1 MKKTFQFLSL
11 AFAALCFT
19 ACEDVPAPFN
29 IFSEGGG
36 QGASSQLPYTAT
48 FESSLGDFTTENTVG
63 DFPWTCQYSCAQ
75 ITSYIDTDGDGTKEN
90 NPATSWLISPAF
102 DLTGVEAAHVSFDY
116 ILRYA
121 NASELA
127 TNYQVLVSKDYSKE
141 NGVAAANWTVLP
153 LDLVQGSDWETWT
166 NTGNLNIPAEF
177 CNTANV
183 TVALRYIA
191 QAKAATWEVKNFV
204 LDQGAGDN
212 GGGSGEEGGVK
223 TLPYSEEFSTTLGA
237 FKNYT
242 TSGEGAWTI
251 DYSTAKATGY
261 DNASKVTTAGTYYL
275 VSPEISLAGQT
286 AVHVSYEYIM
296 RYNKGDENQQVFITD
311 AFNEAAPAEGWT
323 LLVGKHTEGTDW
335 TTFAKEDV
343 AIPAAYLG
351 KTIRIAFRYN
361 TNAESG
367 STWEVK
373 NFAIAAGAASGEGGN
388 TGGGSEGV
396 ATGDGTLANPFNSV
410 AANAYVAAMAA
421 DVVSENDV
429 YIKGKIASVEEA
441 YGTQFG
447 NGSFTISDDGT
458 SANGFKVWRALYLN
472 NEKYQ
477 DGQTQIKVGDEVVV
491 CGKVVNFKGNTPETA
506 QGQAYLYSLVS
517 SEGGNTGGEGGGS
530 VDNPITND
538 YITVTAASFGL
549 ENGTAVPQLTLSDGT
564 TLSFDGG
571 GNTNAPKYYT
581 AGTNIRMYP
590 KNTMTV
596 KASKKIAAIVINVD
610 KYNGTICNASGD
622 ISANPGSVST
632 SEQVVTISSV
642 NATSTVITNTSTTT
656 STPSQIRWISM
667 TIYYVE

>member
-1 MKKTFQFLSL
+1 MKKTFQFLAL

-19 ACEDVPAPFN
+19 ACEDVPAPYN
-29 IFSEGGG
+29 IFSEGAG
-36 QGASSQLPYTAT
+36 QGTGSHLPYTVT

-63 DFPWTCQYSCAQ
+63 DFPWTCQHSCAQ

-121 NASELA
+121 NASDLA
-127 TNYQVLVSKDYSKE
+127 TNYQVLVSKDYTKDA
-141 NGVAAANWTVLP
+141 GVAAASWTVLP
-153 LDLVQGSDWETWT
+153 LDLVQVSDWDTWT

-183 TVALRYIA
+183 TIALRYIA

-204 LDQGAGDN
+204 LDQGAGDQGAGDN

-223 TLPYSEEFSTTLGA
+223 TLPYSEEFSTTLGG

-286 AVHVSYEYIM
+286 AVHVSYEYIL

-311 AFNEAAPAEGWT
+311 AFNEATPAEGWT
-323 LLVGKHTEGTDW
+323 LLVDKHTEGTDW
-335 TTFAKEDV
+335 TTFAKEDI

-351 KTIRIAFRYN
+351 KTVRIAFRYN

-373 NFAIAAGAASGEGGN
+373 NFAIAAGAPG
-388 TGGGSEGV
+388 
-396 ATGDGTLANPFNSV
+396 
-410 AANAYVAAMAA
+410 
-421 DVVSENDV
+421 
-429 YIKGKIASVEEA
+429 
-441 YGTQFG
+441 
-447 NGSFTISDDGT
+447 
-458 SANGFKVWRALYLN
+458 
-472 NEKYQ
+472 
-477 DGQTQIKVGDEVVV
+477 
-491 CGKVVNFKGNTPETA
+491 
-506 QGQAYLYSLVS
+506 
-517 SEGGNTGGEGGGS
+517 EGGNTGGEGGGS
-530 VDNPITND
+530 VDTPITND

-549 ENGTAVPQLTLSDGT
+549 ENQAAVTELKLSDGT
-564 TLSFDGG
+564 TLTFDGG
-571 GNTNAPKYYT
+571 GNTNPPKYYN
-581 AGTNIRMYP
+581 AGNNIRMYP
-590 KNTMTV
+590 KNTMTIS
-596 KASKKIAAIVINVD
+596 ASKKIAAVVLNVD
-610 KYNGTICNASGD
+610 KYNGVICNASGD

-632 SEQVVTISSV
+632 SGQVVTINNV

-656 STPSQIRWISM
+656 STPSQIRWISL
-667 TIYYVE
+667 TVYYVE

>member
-1 MKKTFQFLSL
+1 MKKTFQFLAL

-19 ACEDVPAPFN
+19 ACEDVPAPYN
-29 IFSEGGG
+29 IFSEGAG
-36 QGASSQLPYTAT
+36 QGTGSHLPYTVT

-63 DFPWTCQYSCAQ
+63 DFPWTCQHSCAQ

-121 NASELA
+121 NASDLA
-127 TNYQVLVSKDYSKE
+127 TNYQVLVSKDYTKDA
-141 NGVAAANWTVLP
+141 GVAAASWTVLP
-153 LDLVQGSDWETWT
+153 LDLVQVSDWDTWT

-177 CNTANV
+177 CNTVNV
-183 TVALRYIA
+183 TIALRYIA

-204 LDQGAGDN
+204 LDQGAGDQGAGDN

-223 TLPYSEEFSTTLGA
+223 TLPYSEEFSTTLGG

-286 AVHVSYEYIM
+286 AVHVSYEYIL

-311 AFNEAAPAEGWT
+311 AFNEATPAEGWT
-323 LLVGKHTEGTDW
+323 LLVDKHTEGTDW
-335 TTFAKEDV
+335 TTFAKEDI

-351 KTIRIAFRYN
+351 KTVRIAFRYN

-373 NFAIAAGAASGEGGN
+373 NFAIAAGAPG
-388 TGGGSEGV
+388 
-396 ATGDGTLANPFNSV
+396 
-410 AANAYVAAMAA
+410 
-421 DVVSENDV
+421 
-429 YIKGKIASVEEA
+429 
-441 YGTQFG
+441 
-447 NGSFTISDDGT
+447 
-458 SANGFKVWRALYLN
+458 
-472 NEKYQ
+472 
-477 DGQTQIKVGDEVVV
+477 
-491 CGKVVNFKGNTPETA
+491 
-506 QGQAYLYSLVS
+506 
-517 SEGGNTGGEGGGS
+517 EGGNTGGEGGGS
-530 VDNPITND
+530 VDTPITND

-549 ENGTAVPQLTLSDGT
+549 ENQAAVTELKLSDGT
-564 TLSFDGG
+564 TLTFDGG
-571 GNTNAPKYYT
+571 GNTNPPKYYN
-581 AGTNIRMYP
+581 AGNNIRMYP

-596 KASKKIAAIVINVD
+596 KASKKIAAVVLNVD
-610 KYNGTICNASGD
+610 KYNGVICNASGD
-622 ISANPGSVST
+622 ITANPGSVST
-632 SEQVVTISSV
+632 SEQVVTISNV

-656 STPSQIRWISM
+656 STPSQIRWISL
-667 TIYYVE
+667 TVYYVE

>member
-1 MKKTFQFLSL
+1 MKKTFQFLAL

-19 ACEDVPAPFN
+19 ACEDVPAPYN
-29 IFSEGGG
+29 IFSEGAG
-36 QGASSQLPYTAT
+36 QGTGSHLPYTVT

-63 DFPWTCQYSCAQ
+63 DFPWTCQHSCAQ

-121 NASELA
+121 NASDLA
-127 TNYQVLVSKDYSKE
+127 TNYQVLVSKDYTKDA
-141 NGVAAANWTVLP
+141 GVAAASWTVLP
-153 LDLVQGSDWETWT
+153 LDLVQVSDWDTWT
-166 NTGNLNIPAEF
+166 NTGNLNIPAAF

-183 TVALRYIA
+183 TIALRYIA

-204 LDQGAGDN
+204 LDQGAGDQGAGDS

-223 TLPYSEEFSTTLGA
+223 TLPYSEEFSTTLGG

-286 AVHVSYEYIM
+286 AVHVSYEYIL

-311 AFNEAAPAEGWT
+311 AFNEATPAEGWT
-323 LLVGKHTEGTDW
+323 LLVDKHTEGTDW
-335 TTFAKEDV
+335 TTFAKEDI

-351 KTIRIAFRYN
+351 KTVRIAFRYN

-373 NFAIAAGAASGEGGN
+373 NFAIAAGAPG
-388 TGGGSEGV
+388 
-396 ATGDGTLANPFNSV
+396 
-410 AANAYVAAMAA
+410 
-421 DVVSENDV
+421 
-429 YIKGKIASVEEA
+429 
-441 YGTQFG
+441 
-447 NGSFTISDDGT
+447 
-458 SANGFKVWRALYLN
+458 
-472 NEKYQ
+472 
-477 DGQTQIKVGDEVVV
+477 
-491 CGKVVNFKGNTPETA
+491 
-506 QGQAYLYSLVS
+506 
-517 SEGGNTGGEGGGS
+517 EGGNTGGEGGGS
-530 VDNPITND
+530 VDTPITND

-549 ENGTAVPQLTLSDGT
+549 ENQEAVTELKLSDGT
-564 TLSFDGG
+564 TLTFDGG
-571 GNTNAPKYYT
+571 GNTNPPKYYN
-581 AGTNIRMYP
+581 AGNNIRMYP

-596 KASKKIAAIVINVD
+596 KASKKIAAIVLNVD

-622 ISANPGSVST
+622 ITANPGSVST
-632 SEQVVTISSV
+632 SGQVVTINNV
-642 NATSTVITNTSTTT
+642 NANSTVITNTSTTT
-656 STPSQIRWISM
+656 STPSQIRWISL
-667 TIYYVE
+667 TVYYVE

>member
-1 MKKTFQFLSL
+1 MKKTFQFLAL

-19 ACEDVPAPFN
+19 ACEDVPAPYN
-29 IFSEGGG
+29 IFSEGAG
-36 QGASSQLPYTAT
+36 QGTGSHLPYTVT
-48 FESSLGDFTTENTVG
+48 FESSLGDFTTENIVG
-63 DFPWTCQYSCAQ
+63 DFPWTCQHSCAQ

-121 NASELA
+121 NASDLA
-127 TNYQVLVSKDYSKE
+127 TNYQVLVSKDYTKDA
-141 NGVAAANWTVLP
+141 GVAAASWTVLP
-153 LDLVQGSDWETWT
+153 LDLVQVSDWDTWT

-183 TVALRYIA
+183 TIALRYIA

-204 LDQGAGDN
+204 LDQGAGDQGAGDN

-223 TLPYSEEFSTTLGA
+223 TLPYSEEFSTTLGG

-286 AVHVSYEYIM
+286 AVHVSYEYIL

-311 AFNEAAPAEGWT
+311 AFNEATPAEGWT
-323 LLVGKHTEGTDW
+323 LLVDKHTEGTDW
-335 TTFAKEDV
+335 TTFAKEDI

-351 KTIRIAFRYN
+351 KTVRIAFRYN

-373 NFAIAAGAASGEGGN
+373 NFAIAAGAPG
-388 TGGGSEGV
+388 
-396 ATGDGTLANPFNSV
+396 
-410 AANAYVAAMAA
+410 
-421 DVVSENDV
+421 
-429 YIKGKIASVEEA
+429 
-441 YGTQFG
+441 
-447 NGSFTISDDGT
+447 
-458 SANGFKVWRALYLN
+458 
-472 NEKYQ
+472 
-477 DGQTQIKVGDEVVV
+477 
-491 CGKVVNFKGNTPETA
+491 
-506 QGQAYLYSLVS
+506 
-517 SEGGNTGGEGGGS
+517 EGGNTGGEGGGT
-530 VDNPITND
+530 VDTPITND
-538 YITVTAASFGL
+538 YITVTAASFGMG
-549 ENGTAVPQLTLSDGT
+549 NGEAVSELKLSDGT
-564 TLSFDGG
+564 TLTFDGG
-571 GNTNAPKYYT
+571 GNTSAPKYYD
-581 AGTNIRMYP
+581 GGKNIRMYP

-596 KASKKIAAIVINVD
+596 KASKKIAAVVLNVD
-610 KYNGTICNASGD
+610 KYNGVICNASGD
-622 ISANPGSVST
+622 IAANPGSVST
-632 SEQVVTISSV
+632 SGQVVTINNV

-656 STPSQIRWISM
+656 STPSQIRWISL
-667 TIYYVE
+667 TVYYVE

>member
-1 MKKTFQFLSL
+1 MKKTFQFLAL

-19 ACEDVPAPFN
+19 ACEDVPAPYN
-29 IFSEGGG
+29 IFSEGAG
-36 QGASSQLPYTAT
+36 QGTGSHLPYTVT

-63 DFPWTCQYSCAQ
+63 DFPWTCQHSCAQ

-121 NASELA
+121 NASDLA
-127 TNYQVLVSKDYSKE
+127 TNYQVLVSKDYTKDA
-141 NGVAAANWTVLP
+141 GVAAASWTVLP
-153 LDLVQGSDWETWT
+153 LDLVQVSDWDTWT

-183 TVALRYIA
+183 TIALRYIA

-204 LDQGAGDN
+204 LDQGAGDQGAGDN

-223 TLPYSEEFSTTLGA
+223 TLPYSEEFSTTLGG

-286 AVHVSYEYIM
+286 AVHVSYEYIL

-311 AFNEAAPAEGWT
+311 AFNEATPAEGWT
-323 LLVGKHTEGTDW
+323 LLVDKHTEGTDW
-335 TTFAKEDV
+335 TTFAKEDI

-351 KTIRIAFRYN
+351 KTVRIAFRYN

-373 NFAIAAGAASGEGGN
+373 NFAIAAGAPG
-388 TGGGSEGV
+388 
-396 ATGDGTLANPFNSV
+396 
-410 AANAYVAAMAA
+410 
-421 DVVSENDV
+421 
-429 YIKGKIASVEEA
+429 
-441 YGTQFG
+441 
-447 NGSFTISDDGT
+447 
-458 SANGFKVWRALYLN
+458 
-472 NEKYQ
+472 
-477 DGQTQIKVGDEVVV
+477 
-491 CGKVVNFKGNTPETA
+491 
-506 QGQAYLYSLVS
+506 
-517 SEGGNTGGEGGGS
+517 EGGNTGGEGGGS
-530 VDNPITND
+530 VDTPITND

-549 ENGTAVPQLTLSDGT
+549 ENQEAVTELKLSDGT
-564 TLSFDGG
+564 TLTFDGG
-571 GNTNAPKYYT
+571 GNTNPPKYYN
-581 AGTNIRMYP
+581 AGNNIRMYP
-590 KNTMTV
+590 KNTMTIS
-596 KASKKIAAIVINVD
+596 ASKKIAAVVLNVD
-610 KYNGTICNASGD
+610 KYNGVICNASGD

-632 SEQVVTISSV
+632 SGQVVTINNV
-642 NATSTVITNTSTTT
+642 NANSTVITNTSTTT
-656 STPSQIRWISM
+656 STPSQIRWISL
-667 TIYYVE
+667 TVYYVE

>member
-1 MKKTFQFLSL
+1 MKKTFQFLAL

-19 ACEDVPAPFN
+19 ACEDVPAPYN
-29 IFSEGGG
+29 IFSEGAG
-36 QGASSQLPYTAT
+36 QGTGSHLPYTVT

-63 DFPWTCQYSCAQ
+63 DFPWTCQHSCAQ

-121 NASELA
+121 NASDLA
-127 TNYQVLVSKDYSKE
+127 TNYQVLVSKDYTKDA
-141 NGVAAANWTVLP
+141 GVAAASWTVLP
-153 LDLVQGSDWETWT
+153 LDLVQVSDWDTWT

-183 TVALRYIA
+183 TIALRYIA

-204 LDQGAGDN
+204 LDQGAGDQGAGDN

-223 TLPYSEEFSTTLGA
+223 TLPYSEEFSTTLGG

-286 AVHVSYEYIM
+286 AVHVSYEYIL

-311 AFNEAAPAEGWT
+311 AFNEATPAEGWT
-323 LLVGKHTEGTDW
+323 LLVDKHTEGTDW
-335 TTFAKEDV
+335 TTFAKEDI

-351 KTIRIAFRYN
+351 KTVRIAFRYN

-373 NFAIAAGAASGEGGN
+373 NFAIAAGAPG
-388 TGGGSEGV
+388 
-396 ATGDGTLANPFNSV
+396 
-410 AANAYVAAMAA
+410 
-421 DVVSENDV
+421 
-429 YIKGKIASVEEA
+429 
-441 YGTQFG
+441 
-447 NGSFTISDDGT
+447 
-458 SANGFKVWRALYLN
+458 
-472 NEKYQ
+472 
-477 DGQTQIKVGDEVVV
+477 
-491 CGKVVNFKGNTPETA
+491 
-506 QGQAYLYSLVS
+506 
-517 SEGGNTGGEGGGS
+517 EGGNTGGEGGGS
-530 VDNPITND
+530 VDTPITND

-549 ENGTAVPQLTLSDGT
+549 ENQTAVTELKLSDGT
-564 TLSFDGG
+564 TLTFDGG
-571 GNTNAPKYYT
+571 GNTNPPKYYN
-581 AGTNIRMYP
+581 AGNNIRMYP

-596 KASKKIAAIVINVD
+596 KASKKIAAVVLNVD
-610 KYNGTICNASGD
+610 KYNGVICNASGD
-622 ISANPGSVST
+622 ITANPGSVST
-632 SEQVVTISSV
+632 SGQVVTINNV
-642 NATSTVITNTSTTT
+642 NANSTVITNTSTTT
-656 STPSQIRWISM
+656 STPSQIRWISL
-667 TIYYVE
+667 TVYYVE

>member
-1 MKKTFQFLSL
+1 MKKTFQFLAL

-19 ACEDVPAPFN
+19 ACEDVPAPYN
-29 IFSEGGG
+29 IFSEGAG
-36 QGASSQLPYTAT
+36 QGTGSHLPYTVT

-63 DFPWTCQYSCAQ
+63 DFPWTCQHSCAQ

-121 NASELA
+121 NASDLA
-127 TNYQVLVSKDYSKE
+127 TNYQVLVSKDYTKDA
-141 NGVAAANWTVLP
+141 GVAAASWTVLP
-153 LDLVQGSDWETWT
+153 LDLVQVSDWDTWT

-183 TVALRYIA
+183 TIALRYIA

-204 LDQGAGDN
+204 LDQGAGDQGAGDN

-223 TLPYSEEFSTTLGA
+223 TLPYSEEFSTTLGG

-286 AVHVSYEYIM
+286 AVHVSYEYIL

-323 LLVGKHTEGTDW
+323 LLVDKHTEGTDW
-335 TTFAKEDV
+335 TTFAKEDI

-351 KTIRIAFRYN
+351 KTVRIAFRYN

-373 NFAIAAGAASGEGGN
+373 NFAIAAGAPG
-388 TGGGSEGV
+388 
-396 ATGDGTLANPFNSV
+396 
-410 AANAYVAAMAA
+410 
-421 DVVSENDV
+421 
-429 YIKGKIASVEEA
+429 
-441 YGTQFG
+441 
-447 NGSFTISDDGT
+447 
-458 SANGFKVWRALYLN
+458 
-472 NEKYQ
+472 
-477 DGQTQIKVGDEVVV
+477 
-491 CGKVVNFKGNTPETA
+491 
-506 QGQAYLYSLVS
+506 
-517 SEGGNTGGEGGGS
+517 EGGNTGGEGGGS
-530 VDNPITND
+530 VDTPITND

-549 ENGTAVPQLTLSDGT
+549 ENQAAVTELKLSDGT
-564 TLSFDGG
+564 TLTFDGG
-571 GNTNAPKYYT
+571 GNTNPPKYYN
-581 AGTNIRMYP
+581 AGNNIRMYP
-590 KNTMTV
+590 KNTMTIS
-596 KASKKIAAIVINVD
+596 ASKKIAAVVLNVD
-610 KYNGTICNASGD
+610 KYNGVICNASGD

-632 SEQVVTISSV
+632 SEQVVTISNV

-656 STPSQIRWISM
+656 STKSQIRWISL
-667 TIYYVE
+667 TVYYVE

>member
-1 MKKTFQFLSL
+1 MKKTFQFLAL

-19 ACEDVPAPFN
+19 ACEDVPAPYN
-29 IFSEGGG
+29 IFSEGAG
-36 QGASSQLPYTAT
+36 QGTGSHLPYTVT

-63 DFPWTCQYSCAQ
+63 DFPWTCQHSCAQ

-121 NASELA
+121 NASDLA
-127 TNYQVLVSKDYSKE
+127 TNYQVLVSKDYTKDA
-141 NGVAAANWTVLP
+141 GVAAASWTVLP
-153 LDLVQGSDWETWT
+153 LDLVQVSDWDTWT

-183 TVALRYIA
+183 TIALRYIA

-204 LDQGAGDN
+204 LDQGAGDQGAGDN

-223 TLPYSEEFSTTLGA
+223 TLPYSEEFSTTLGG

-286 AVHVSYEYIM
+286 AVHVSYEYIL

-311 AFNEAAPAEGWT
+311 AFNEATPAEGWT
-323 LLVGKHTEGTDW
+323 LLVDKHTEGTDW
-335 TTFAKEDV
+335 TTFAKEDI

-351 KTIRIAFRYN
+351 KTVRIAFRYN

-373 NFAIAAGAASGEGGN
+373 NFAIAAGAPG
-388 TGGGSEGV
+388 
-396 ATGDGTLANPFNSV
+396 
-410 AANAYVAAMAA
+410 
-421 DVVSENDV
+421 
-429 YIKGKIASVEEA
+429 
-441 YGTQFG
+441 
-447 NGSFTISDDGT
+447 
-458 SANGFKVWRALYLN
+458 
-472 NEKYQ
+472 
-477 DGQTQIKVGDEVVV
+477 
-491 CGKVVNFKGNTPETA
+491 
-506 QGQAYLYSLVS
+506 
-517 SEGGNTGGEGGGS
+517 EGGNTGGEGGGS
-530 VDNPITND
+530 VDTPITND

-549 ENGTAVPQLTLSDGT
+549 ENQAAVTELKLSDGT
-564 TLSFDGG
+564 TLTFDGG
-571 GNTNAPKYYT
+571 GNTNPPKYYN
-581 AGTNIRMYP
+581 AGNNIRMYP

-596 KASKKIAAIVINVD
+596 KASKKIAAIVLNVD

-622 ISANPGSVST
+622 ITANPGSVST
-632 SEQVVTISSV
+632 SGQVVTINNV

-656 STPSQIRWISM
+656 STPSQIRWISL
-667 TIYYVE
+667 TVYYVE

>member
-1 MKKTFQFLSL
+1 MKKTFQFLAL

-19 ACEDVPAPFN
+19 ACEDVPAPYN
-29 IFSEGGG
+29 IFSEGAG
-36 QGASSQLPYTAT
+36 QGTGSHLPYTVT

-63 DFPWTCQYSCAQ
+63 DFPWTCQHSCAQ

-121 NASELA
+121 NASDLA
-127 TNYQVLVSKDYSKE
+127 TNYQVLVSKDYTKDA
-141 NGVAAANWTVLP
+141 GVATASWTVLP
-153 LDLVQGSDWETWT
+153 LDLVQVSDWDTWT

-183 TVALRYIA
+183 TIALRYIA

-204 LDQGAGDN
+204 LDQGAGDQGAGDN

-223 TLPYSEEFSTTLGA
+223 TLPYSEEFSTTLGG

-286 AVHVSYEYIM
+286 AVHVSYEYIL

-311 AFNEAAPAEGWT
+311 AFNEATPAEGWT
-323 LLVGKHTEGTDW
+323 LLVDKHTEGTDW
-335 TTFAKEDV
+335 TTFAKEDI

-373 NFAIAAGAASGEGGN
+373 NFAIAAGAPG
-388 TGGGSEGV
+388 
-396 ATGDGTLANPFNSV
+396 
-410 AANAYVAAMAA
+410 
-421 DVVSENDV
+421 
-429 YIKGKIASVEEA
+429 
-441 YGTQFG
+441 
-447 NGSFTISDDGT
+447 
-458 SANGFKVWRALYLN
+458 
-472 NEKYQ
+472 
-477 DGQTQIKVGDEVVV
+477 
-491 CGKVVNFKGNTPETA
+491 
-506 QGQAYLYSLVS
+506 
-517 SEGGNTGGEGGGS
+517 EGGNTGGEGGGS
-530 VDNPITND
+530 VDTPITND

-549 ENGTAVPQLTLSDGT
+549 ENQAAVTELKLSDGT
-564 TLSFDGG
+564 TLTFDGG
-571 GNTNAPKYYT
+571 GNTNPPKYYN
-581 AGTNIRMYP
+581 AGNNIRMYP
-590 KNTMTV
+590 KNTMTIS
-596 KASKKIAAIVINVD
+596 ASKKIAAVVLNVD
-610 KYNGTICNASGD
+610 KYNGVICNASGD

-632 SEQVVTISSV
+632 SEQVVTISNV

-656 STPSQIRWISM
+656 STPSQIRWISL
-667 TIYYVE
+667 TVYYVE

>member
-1 MKKTFQFLSL
+1 MKKTFQFLAL

-19 ACEDVPAPFN
+19 ACEDVPAPYN
-29 IFSEGGG
+29 IFSEGAG
-36 QGASSQLPYTAT
+36 QGTGSHLPYTVT

-63 DFPWTCQYSCAQ
+63 DFPWTCQHSCAQ

-121 NASELA
+121 NASDLA
-127 TNYQVLVSKDYSKE
+127 TNYQVLVSKDYTKDA
-141 NGVAAANWTVLP
+141 GAAAASWTVLP
-153 LDLVQGSDWETWT
+153 LDLVQGSDWDTWT

-183 TVALRYIA
+183 TIALRYIA

-204 LDQGAGDN
+204 LDQGAGDQGAGDN

-223 TLPYSEEFSTTLGA
+223 TLPYSEEFSTTLGG

-286 AVHVSYEYIM
+286 AVHVSYEYIL

-311 AFNEAAPAEGWT
+311 AFNEATPAEGWT
-323 LLVGKHTEGTDW
+323 LLVDKHTEGTDW
-335 TTFAKEDV
+335 TTFAKEDI

-351 KTIRIAFRYN
+351 KTVRIAFRYK

-373 NFAIAAGAASGEGGN
+373 NFAIAAGAPG
-388 TGGGSEGV
+388 
-396 ATGDGTLANPFNSV
+396 
-410 AANAYVAAMAA
+410 
-421 DVVSENDV
+421 
-429 YIKGKIASVEEA
+429 
-441 YGTQFG
+441 
-447 NGSFTISDDGT
+447 
-458 SANGFKVWRALYLN
+458 
-472 NEKYQ
+472 
-477 DGQTQIKVGDEVVV
+477 
-491 CGKVVNFKGNTPETA
+491 
-506 QGQAYLYSLVS
+506 
-517 SEGGNTGGEGGGS
+517 EGGNTGGEGGGS
-530 VDNPITND
+530 VDTPITND

-549 ENGTAVPQLTLSDGT
+549 ENQAAVTELKLSDGT
-564 TLSFDGG
+564 TLTFDGG
-571 GNTNAPKYYT
+571 GNTNPPKYYN
-581 AGTNIRMYP
+581 AGNNIRMYP

-596 KASKKIAAIVINVD
+596 KASKKIAAIVLNVD

-622 ISANPGSVST
+622 ITANPGSVST
-632 SEQVVTISSV
+632 SGQVVTINNV
-642 NATSTVITNTSTTT
+642 NANSTVITNTSTTT
-656 STPSQIRWISM
+656 STPSQIRWISL
-667 TIYYVE
+667 TVYYVE

>member
-1 MKKTFQFLSL
+1 MKKTFQFLAL

-19 ACEDVPAPFN
+19 ACEDVPAPYN
-29 IFSEGGG
+29 IFSEGAG
-36 QGASSQLPYTAT
+36 QGTGSHLPYTVT

-63 DFPWTCQYSCAQ
+63 DFPWTCQHSCAQ

-121 NASELA
+121 NASDLA
-127 TNYQVLVSKDYSKE
+127 TNYQVLVSKDYTKDA
-141 NGVAAANWTVLP
+141 GVAAASWTVLP
-153 LDLVQGSDWETWT
+153 LDLVQVSDWDTWT

-183 TVALRYIA
+183 TIALRYIA

-204 LDQGAGDN
+204 LDQGAGDQGAGDN

-223 TLPYSEEFSTTLGA
+223 TLPYSEEFSTTLGG

-286 AVHVSYEYIM
+286 AVHVSYEYIL

-311 AFNEAAPAEGWT
+311 AFNEATPAEGWT
-323 LLVGKHTEGTDW
+323 LLVDKHTEGTDW
-335 TTFAKEDV
+335 TTFAKEDI

-351 KTIRIAFRYN
+351 KKVRIAFRYN

-373 NFAIAAGAASGEGGN
+373 NFAIAAGAPG
-388 TGGGSEGV
+388 
-396 ATGDGTLANPFNSV
+396 
-410 AANAYVAAMAA
+410 
-421 DVVSENDV
+421 
-429 YIKGKIASVEEA
+429 
-441 YGTQFG
+441 
-447 NGSFTISDDGT
+447 
-458 SANGFKVWRALYLN
+458 
-472 NEKYQ
+472 
-477 DGQTQIKVGDEVVV
+477 
-491 CGKVVNFKGNTPETA
+491 
-506 QGQAYLYSLVS
+506 
-517 SEGGNTGGEGGGS
+517 EGGNTGGEGGGS
-530 VDNPITND
+530 VDTPITND

-549 ENGTAVPQLTLSDGT
+549 ENQAAVTELKLSDGT
-564 TLSFDGG
+564 TLTFDGG
-571 GNTNAPKYYT
+571 GGTHAPKYYT
-581 AGTNIRMYP
+581 YTAGANIRMYP

-596 KASKKIAAIVINVD
+596 KASKKIAAIVLNVD

-622 ISANPGSVST
+622 ITANPGSVST
-632 SEQVVTISSV
+632 SGQVVTINNV
-642 NATSTVITNTSTTT
+642 NANSTVITNTSTTT
-656 STPSQIRWISM
+656 STPSQIRWISL
-667 TIYYVE
+667 TVYYVE

>member
-1 MKKTFQFLSL
+1 MKKTFQFLAL

-19 ACEDVPAPFN
+19 ACEDVPAPYN
-29 IFSEGGG
+29 IFSEGAG
-36 QGASSQLPYTAT
+36 QGTGSHLPYTVT

-63 DFPWTCQYSCAQ
+63 DFPWTCQHSCAQ

-121 NASELA
+121 NASDLA
-127 TNYQVLVSKDYSKE
+127 TNYQVLVSKDYTKDA
-141 NGVAAANWTVLP
+141 GVAAASWTVLP
-153 LDLVQGSDWETWT
+153 LDLVQVSDWDTWT

-183 TVALRYIA
+183 TIALRYIA

-204 LDQGAGDN
+204 LDQGAGDQGAGDS

-223 TLPYSEEFSTTLGA
+223 TLPYSEEFSTTLGG

-286 AVHVSYEYIM
+286 AVHVSYEYIL

-311 AFNEAAPAEGWT
+311 AFNEATPAEGWT
-323 LLVGKHTEGTDW
+323 LLVDKHTEGTDW
-335 TTFAKEDV
+335 TTFAKEDI

-351 KTIRIAFRYN
+351 KTVRIAFRYN

-373 NFAIAAGAASGEGGN
+373 NFAIAAGAPG
-388 TGGGSEGV
+388 
-396 ATGDGTLANPFNSV
+396 
-410 AANAYVAAMAA
+410 
-421 DVVSENDV
+421 
-429 YIKGKIASVEEA
+429 
-441 YGTQFG
+441 
-447 NGSFTISDDGT
+447 
-458 SANGFKVWRALYLN
+458 
-472 NEKYQ
+472 
-477 DGQTQIKVGDEVVV
+477 
-491 CGKVVNFKGNTPETA
+491 
-506 QGQAYLYSLVS
+506 
-517 SEGGNTGGEGGGS
+517 EGGNTGGEGGGS
-530 VDNPITND
+530 VDTPITND
-538 YITVTAASFGL
+538 YITVTAASFGMG
-549 ENGTAVPQLTLSDGT
+549 NGEAVSELKLSDGT
-564 TLSFDGG
+564 TLTFDGG
-571 GNTNAPKYYT
+571 GNTSAPKYYD
-581 AGTNIRMYP
+581 GGKNIRMYP

-596 KASKKIAAIVINVD
+596 KASKKIAAIVLNVD

-622 ISANPGSVST
+622 ITANPGSVST
-632 SEQVVTISSV
+632 SGQVVTINNV
-642 NATSTVITNTSTTT
+642 NANSTVITNTSTTT
-656 STPSQIRWISM
+656 STPSQIRWISL
-667 TIYYVE
+667 TVYYVE

>member
-1 MKKTFQFLSL
+1 MKKTFQFLAL

-19 ACEDVPAPFN
+19 ACEDVPAPYN
-29 IFSEGGG
+29 IFSEGAG
-36 QGASSQLPYTAT
+36 QGTGSHLPYTVT

-63 DFPWTCQYSCAQ
+63 DFPWTCQHNCAQ

-121 NASELA
+121 NASDLA
-127 TNYQVLVSKDYSKE
+127 TNYQVLVSKDYTKDA
-141 NGVAAANWTVLP
+141 GVAAASWTVLP
-153 LDLVQGSDWETWT
+153 LDLVQVSDWDTWT

-183 TVALRYIA
+183 TIALRYIA

-204 LDQGAGDN
+204 LDQGAGDQGAGDS

-223 TLPYSEEFSTTLGA
+223 TLPYSEEFSTTLGG

-286 AVHVSYEYIM
+286 AVHVSYEYIL

-311 AFNEAAPAEGWT
+311 AFNEATPAEGWT
-323 LLVGKHTEGTDW
+323 LLVDKHTEGTDW
-335 TTFAKEDV
+335 TTFAKEDI

-351 KTIRIAFRYN
+351 KTVRIAFRYN

-373 NFAIAAGAASGEGGN
+373 NFAIAAGAPG
-388 TGGGSEGV
+388 
-396 ATGDGTLANPFNSV
+396 
-410 AANAYVAAMAA
+410 
-421 DVVSENDV
+421 
-429 YIKGKIASVEEA
+429 
-441 YGTQFG
+441 
-447 NGSFTISDDGT
+447 
-458 SANGFKVWRALYLN
+458 
-472 NEKYQ
+472 
-477 DGQTQIKVGDEVVV
+477 
-491 CGKVVNFKGNTPETA
+491 
-506 QGQAYLYSLVS
+506 
-517 SEGGNTGGEGGGS
+517 EGGNTGGEGGGT
-530 VDNPITND
+530 VDTPITND

-549 ENGTAVPQLTLSDGT
+549 ENQAAVTELKLSDGT
-564 TLSFDGG
+564 TLTFDGG
-571 GNTNAPKYYT
+571 GNTIPPKYYK
-581 AGTNIRMYP
+581 AGNNIRMYP
-590 KNTMTV
+590 KNTMTIS
-596 KASKKIAAIVINVD
+596 ASKKIAAIVLNVD
-610 KYNGTICNASGD
+610 KYNGIICNASGD

-632 SEQVVTISSV
+632 SGQVVTISNV

-656 STPSQIRWISM
+656 STPSQIRWISL
-667 TIYYVE
+667 TVYYVE

>member
-1 MKKTFQFLSL
+1 MKKTFQFLAL
-11 AFAALCFT
+11 AFAVLCFT
-19 ACEDVPAPFN
+19 ACEDVPAPYN
-29 IFSEGGG
+29 IFSEGAG
-36 QGASSQLPYTAT
+36 QGTGSHLPYTVT

-63 DFPWTCQYSCAQ
+63 DFPWTCQHSCAQ

-121 NASELA
+121 NASDLA
-127 TNYQVLVSKDYSKE
+127 TNYQVLVSKDYTKDA
-141 NGVAAANWTVLP
+141 GVAAASWTVLP
-153 LDLVQGSDWETWT
+153 LDLVQVSDWDTWT
-166 NTGNLNIPAEF
+166 NTGNLNIPAAF

-183 TVALRYIA
+183 TIALRYIA

-204 LDQGAGDN
+204 LDQGAGDQGAGDN

-223 TLPYSEEFSTTLGA
+223 TLPYSEEFSTTLGG

-286 AVHVSYEYIM
+286 AVHVSYEYIL

-311 AFNEAAPAEGWT
+311 AFNEATPAEGWT
-323 LLVGKHTEGTDW
+323 LLVDKHTEGTDW
-335 TTFAKEDV
+335 TTFAKEDI

-351 KTIRIAFRYN
+351 KTVRIAFRYN

-373 NFAIAAGAASGEGGN
+373 NFAIAAGAPG
-388 TGGGSEGV
+388 
-396 ATGDGTLANPFNSV
+396 
-410 AANAYVAAMAA
+410 
-421 DVVSENDV
+421 
-429 YIKGKIASVEEA
+429 
-441 YGTQFG
+441 
-447 NGSFTISDDGT
+447 
-458 SANGFKVWRALYLN
+458 
-472 NEKYQ
+472 
-477 DGQTQIKVGDEVVV
+477 
-491 CGKVVNFKGNTPETA
+491 
-506 QGQAYLYSLVS
+506 
-517 SEGGNTGGEGGGS
+517 EGGNTGGEGGGS
-530 VDNPITND
+530 VDTPITND

-549 ENGTAVPQLTLSDGT
+549 ENQAAVTELKLSDGT
-564 TLSFDGG
+564 TLTFDGG
-571 GNTNAPKYYT
+571 GNTNPPKYYN
-581 AGTNIRMYP
+581 AGNNIRMYP

-596 KASKKIAAIVINVD
+596 KASKKIAAIVLNVD

-622 ISANPGSVST
+622 ITANPGSVST
-632 SEQVVTISSV
+632 SGQVVTINNV
-642 NATSTVITNTSTTT
+642 NANSTVITNTSTTT
-656 STPSQIRWISM
+656 STPSQIRWISL
-667 TIYYVE
+667 TVYYVE

>member
-1 MKKTFQFLSL
+1 MKKTFQFLAL

-19 ACEDVPAPFN
+19 ACEDVPAPYN
-29 IFSEGGG
+29 IFSEGAG
-36 QGASSQLPYTAT
+36 QGTGSHLPYTVT

-63 DFPWTCQYSCAQ
+63 DFPWTCQHSCAQ

-121 NASELA
+121 NASDLA
-127 TNYQVLVSKDYSKE
+127 TNYQVLVSKDYTKDA
-141 NGVAAANWTVLP
+141 GVAAASWTVLP
-153 LDLVQGSDWETWT
+153 LDLVQVSDWDTWT

-183 TVALRYIA
+183 TIALRYIA

-204 LDQGAGDN
+204 LDQGAGDQGAGDN

-223 TLPYSEEFSTTLGA
+223 TLPYSEEFSTTLGG

-286 AVHVSYEYIM
+286 AVHVSYEYIL

-311 AFNEAAPAEGWT
+311 AFNEATPAEGWT
-323 LLVGKHTEGTDW
+323 LLVDKHTEGTDW
-335 TTFAKEDV
+335 TTFAKEDI

-351 KTIRIAFRYN
+351 KTVRIAFRYN

-373 NFAIAAGAASGEGGN
+373 NFAIAAGAPG
-388 TGGGSEGV
+388 
-396 ATGDGTLANPFNSV
+396 
-410 AANAYVAAMAA
+410 
-421 DVVSENDV
+421 
-429 YIKGKIASVEEA
+429 
-441 YGTQFG
+441 
-447 NGSFTISDDGT
+447 
-458 SANGFKVWRALYLN
+458 
-472 NEKYQ
+472 
-477 DGQTQIKVGDEVVV
+477 
-491 CGKVVNFKGNTPETA
+491 
-506 QGQAYLYSLVS
+506 
-517 SEGGNTGGEGGGS
+517 EGGNTGGEGGGS
-530 VDNPITND
+530 VDTPITND

-549 ENGTAVPQLTLSDGT
+549 ENQAAVTELKLSDGT
-564 TLSFDGG
+564 TLTFDGG
-571 GNTNAPKYYT
+571 GNTNPPKYYN
-581 AGTNIRMYP
+581 AGNNIRMYP
-590 KNTMTV
+590 KNTMTIS
-596 KASKKIAAIVINVD
+596 ASKKIAAIVLNVD

-622 ISANPGSVST
+622 IAANPGSVST
-632 SEQVVTISSV
+632 SGQVVTINNV
-642 NATSTVITNTSTTT
+642 NANSTVITNTSTTT
-656 STPSQIRWISM
+656 STPSQIRWISL
-667 TIYYVE
+667 TVYYVE

>member
-1 MKKTFQFLSL
+1 MKKTFQFLAL

-19 ACEDVPAPFN
+19 ACEDVPAPYN
-29 IFSEGGG
+29 IFSEGAG
-36 QGASSQLPYTAT
+36 QGTGSHLPYTVT

-63 DFPWTCQYSCAQ
+63 DFPWTCQHSCAQ

-90 NPATSWLISPAF
+90 NPATSWLISPEF

-121 NASELA
+121 NASDLA
-127 TNYQVLVSKDYSKE
+127 TNYQVLVSKDYTKDA
-141 NGVAAANWTVLP
+141 GVAAASWTVLP
-153 LDLVQGSDWETWT
+153 LDLVQVSDWDTWT

-183 TVALRYIA
+183 TIALRYIA

-204 LDQGAGDN
+204 LDQGAGDQGAGGN

-223 TLPYSEEFSTTLGA
+223 TLPYSEEFSTTLGG

-286 AVHVSYEYIM
+286 AVHVSYEYIL

-311 AFNEAAPAEGWT
+311 AFNEATPAEGWT
-323 LLVGKHTEGTDW
+323 LLVDKHTEGTDW
-335 TTFAKEDV
+335 TTFAKEDI

-351 KTIRIAFRYN
+351 KTVRIAFRYN

-373 NFAIAAGAASGEGGN
+373 NFAIAAGAPG
-388 TGGGSEGV
+388 
-396 ATGDGTLANPFNSV
+396 
-410 AANAYVAAMAA
+410 
-421 DVVSENDV
+421 
-429 YIKGKIASVEEA
+429 
-441 YGTQFG
+441 
-447 NGSFTISDDGT
+447 
-458 SANGFKVWRALYLN
+458 
-472 NEKYQ
+472 
-477 DGQTQIKVGDEVVV
+477 
-491 CGKVVNFKGNTPETA
+491 
-506 QGQAYLYSLVS
+506 
-517 SEGGNTGGEGGGS
+517 EGGNTGGEGGGT
-530 VDNPITND
+530 VDTPITND

-549 ENGTAVPQLTLSDGT
+549 ENQAAVTELKLSDGT
-564 TLSFDGG
+564 TLTFDGG
-571 GNTNAPKYYT
+571 GNTNPPKYYN
-581 AGTNIRMYP
+581 AGNNIRMYP
-590 KNTMTV
+590 KNTMTIS
-596 KASKKIAAIVINVD
+596 ASKKIAAVVLNVD
-610 KYNGTICNASGD
+610 KYNGVICNASGD

-632 SEQVVTISSV
+632 SEQVVTISNV

-656 STPSQIRWISM
+656 STPSQIRWISL
-667 TIYYVE
+667 TVYYVE

>member
-1 MKKTFQFLSL
+1 MKKTFQFLAL

-19 ACEDVPAPFN
+19 ACEDVPAPYN
-29 IFSEGGG
+29 IFSEGAG
-36 QGASSQLPYTAT
+36 QGTGSHLPYTVT

-63 DFPWTCQYSCAQ
+63 DFPWTCQHSCAQ

-121 NASELA
+121 NASDLA
-127 TNYQVLVSKDYSKE
+127 TNYQVLVSKDYTKDA
-141 NGVAAANWTVLP
+141 GVAAASWTVLP
-153 LDLVQGSDWETWT
+153 LDLVQVSDWDTWT

-177 CNTANV
+177 CNTVNV
-183 TVALRYIA
+183 TIALRYIA

-204 LDQGAGDN
+204 LDQGAGDQGAGDN

-223 TLPYSEEFSTTLGA
+223 TLPYSEEFSTTLGG

-286 AVHVSYEYIM
+286 AVHLSYEYIL

-311 AFNEAAPAEGWT
+311 AFNEATPAEGWT
-323 LLVGKHTEGTDW
+323 LLVDKHTEGTDW
-335 TTFAKEDV
+335 TTFAKEDI

-351 KTIRIAFRYN
+351 KTVRIAFRYN

-373 NFAIAAGAASGEGGN
+373 NFAIAAGAPG
-388 TGGGSEGV
+388 
-396 ATGDGTLANPFNSV
+396 
-410 AANAYVAAMAA
+410 
-421 DVVSENDV
+421 
-429 YIKGKIASVEEA
+429 
-441 YGTQFG
+441 
-447 NGSFTISDDGT
+447 
-458 SANGFKVWRALYLN
+458 
-472 NEKYQ
+472 
-477 DGQTQIKVGDEVVV
+477 
-491 CGKVVNFKGNTPETA
+491 
-506 QGQAYLYSLVS
+506 
-517 SEGGNTGGEGGGS
+517 EGGNTGGEGGGL
-530 VDNPITND
+530 VDTPITND

-549 ENGTAVPQLTLSDGT
+549 ENQAAVTELKLSDGT
-564 TLSFDGG
+564 TLTFDGG
-571 GNTNAPKYYT
+571 GNTNPPKYYN
-581 AGTNIRMYP
+581 AGNNIRMYP

-596 KASKKIAAIVINVD
+596 KASKKIAAIVLNVD

-622 ISANPGSVST
+622 ITANPGSVST
-632 SEQVVTISSV
+632 SGQVVTINNV
-642 NATSTVITNTSTTT
+642 NANSTVITNTSTTT
-656 STPSQIRWISM
+656 STPSQIRWISL
-667 TIYYVE
+667 TVYYVE

>member
-1 MKKTFQFLSL
+1 MKKTFQFLAL

-19 ACEDVPAPFN
+19 ACEDVPAPYN
-29 IFSEGGG
+29 IFSEGAG
-36 QGASSQLPYTAT
+36 QGTGSHLPYTVT

-63 DFPWTCQYSCAQ
+63 DFPWTCQHSCAQ

-121 NASELA
+121 NASDLA
-127 TNYQVLVSKDYSKE
+127 TNYQVLVSKDYTKDA
-141 NGVAAANWTVLP
+141 GVAAASWTVLP
-153 LDLVQGSDWETWT
+153 LDLVQVSDWDTWT

-183 TVALRYIA
+183 TIALRYIA

-204 LDQGAGDN
+204 LDQGAGDQGAGDN

-223 TLPYSEEFSTTLGA
+223 TLPYSEEFSTTLGG

-286 AVHVSYEYIM
+286 AVHLSYEYIL

-311 AFNEAAPAEGWT
+311 AFNEATPAEGWT
-323 LLVGKHTEGTDW
+323 LLVDKHTEGTDW
-335 TTFAKEDV
+335 TTFAKEDI

-351 KTIRIAFRYN
+351 KTVRIAFRYN

-373 NFAIAAGAASGEGGN
+373 NFAIAAGAPG
-388 TGGGSEGV
+388 
-396 ATGDGTLANPFNSV
+396 
-410 AANAYVAAMAA
+410 
-421 DVVSENDV
+421 
-429 YIKGKIASVEEA
+429 
-441 YGTQFG
+441 
-447 NGSFTISDDGT
+447 
-458 SANGFKVWRALYLN
+458 
-472 NEKYQ
+472 
-477 DGQTQIKVGDEVVV
+477 
-491 CGKVVNFKGNTPETA
+491 
-506 QGQAYLYSLVS
+506 
-517 SEGGNTGGEGGGS
+517 EGGNTGGEGGGT
-530 VDNPITND
+530 VDTPITND

-549 ENGTAVPQLTLSDGT
+549 ENQAAVTELKLSDGT
-564 TLSFDGG
+564 TLTFDGG
-571 GNTNAPKYYT
+571 GNTNPPKYYN
-581 AGTNIRMYP
+581 AGNNIRMYP

-596 KASKKIAAIVINVD
+596 KASKKIAAIVLNVD

-622 ISANPGSVST
+622 ITANPGSVST
-632 SEQVVTISSV
+632 SGQVVTINNV
-642 NATSTVITNTSTTT
+642 NANSTVITNTSTTT
-656 STPSQIRWISM
+656 STPSQIRWISL
-667 TIYYVE
+667 TVYYVE

>member
-1 MKKTFQFLSL
+1 MKKTFQFLAL

-19 ACEDVPAPFN
+19 ACEDVPAPYN
-29 IFSEGGG
+29 IFSEGAG
-36 QGASSQLPYTAT
+36 QGTGSHLPYTVT

-63 DFPWTCQYSCAQ
+63 DFPWTCQHSCAQ

-121 NASELA
+121 NASDLA
-127 TNYQVLVSKDYSKE
+127 TNYQVLVSKDYTKDA
-141 NGVAAANWTVLP
+141 GVAAASWTVLP
-153 LDLVQGSDWETWT
+153 LDLVQVSDWDTWT
-166 NTGNLNIPAEF
+166 NTGNLNIPAAF

-183 TVALRYIA
+183 TIALRYIA

-204 LDQGAGDN
+204 LDQGAGDQGAGEN

-223 TLPYSEEFSTTLGA
+223 TLPYSEEFSTTLGG

-286 AVHVSYEYIM
+286 AVHVSYEYIL

-311 AFNEAAPAEGWT
+311 AFNEATPAEGWT
-323 LLVGKHTEGTDW
+323 LLVDKHTEGTDW
-335 TTFAKEDV
+335 TTFAKEDI
-343 AIPAAYLG
+343 AIPDAYLG

-373 NFAIAAGAASGEGGN
+373 NFAIAAGAPG
-388 TGGGSEGV
+388 
-396 ATGDGTLANPFNSV
+396 
-410 AANAYVAAMAA
+410 
-421 DVVSENDV
+421 
-429 YIKGKIASVEEA
+429 
-441 YGTQFG
+441 
-447 NGSFTISDDGT
+447 
-458 SANGFKVWRALYLN
+458 
-472 NEKYQ
+472 
-477 DGQTQIKVGDEVVV
+477 
-491 CGKVVNFKGNTPETA
+491 
-506 QGQAYLYSLVS
+506 
-517 SEGGNTGGEGGGS
+517 EGGNTGGEGGGS
-530 VDNPITND
+530 VDTPITND

-549 ENGTAVPQLTLSDGT
+549 ENQAAVTELKLSDGT
-564 TLSFDGG
+564 TLTFDGG
-571 GNTNAPKYYT
+571 GGTHAPKYYT
-581 AGTNIRMYP
+581 YTAGANIRMYP

-596 KASKKIAAIVINVD
+596 KASKKIAAIVLNVD

-622 ISANPGSVST
+622 ITANPGSVST
-632 SEQVVTISSV
+632 SGQVVTINNV
-642 NATSTVITNTSTTT
+642 NANSTVITNTSTTT
-656 STPSQIRWISM
+656 STPSQIRWVSL
-667 TIYYVE
+667 TVYYVE

>member
-1 MKKTFQFLSL
+1 MKKTFQFLAL

-19 ACEDVPAPFN
+19 ACEDVPAPYN
-29 IFSEGGG
+29 IFSEGAG
-36 QGASSQLPYTAT
+36 QGTGSHLPYTVT

-63 DFPWTCQYSCAQ
+63 DFPWTCQHSCAQ

-121 NASELA
+121 NASDLA
-127 TNYQVLVSKDYSKE
+127 TNYQVLVSKDYTKDA
-141 NGVAAANWTVLP
+141 GVAAASWTVLP
-153 LDLVQGSDWETWT
+153 LDLVQVSDWDTWT
-166 NTGNLNIPAEF
+166 NTGNLNIPAAF
-177 CNTANV
+177 CNTVNV
-183 TVALRYIA
+183 TIALRYIA

-204 LDQGAGDN
+204 LDQGAGDQGAGDN

-223 TLPYSEEFSTTLGA
+223 TLPYSEEFSTTLGG

-311 AFNEAAPAEGWT
+311 AFNEATPAEGWT
-323 LLVGKHTEGTDW
+323 LLVDKHTEGTDW
-335 TTFAKEDV
+335 TTFAKEDI

-351 KTIRIAFRYN
+351 KTVRIAFRYN

-373 NFAIAAGAASGEGGN
+373 NFAIAAGAPG
-388 TGGGSEGV
+388 
-396 ATGDGTLANPFNSV
+396 
-410 AANAYVAAMAA
+410 
-421 DVVSENDV
+421 
-429 YIKGKIASVEEA
+429 
-441 YGTQFG
+441 
-447 NGSFTISDDGT
+447 
-458 SANGFKVWRALYLN
+458 
-472 NEKYQ
+472 
-477 DGQTQIKVGDEVVV
+477 
-491 CGKVVNFKGNTPETA
+491 
-506 QGQAYLYSLVS
+506 
-517 SEGGNTGGEGGGS
+517 EGGNTGGEGGGS
-530 VDNPITND
+530 VDTPITND

-549 ENGTAVPQLTLSDGT
+549 ENQAAVTELKLSDGT
-564 TLSFDGG
+564 TLTFDGG
-571 GNTNAPKYYT
+571 GNTNPPKYYN
-581 AGTNIRMYP
+581 AGNNIRMYP

-596 KASKKIAAIVINVD
+596 KASKKIAAIVLNVD

-622 ISANPGSVST
+622 ITANPGSVST
-632 SEQVVTISSV
+632 SGQVVTINNV
-642 NATSTVITNTSTTT
+642 NANSTVITNTSTTT
-656 STPSQIRWISM
+656 STPSQIRWISL
-667 TIYYVE
+667 TVYYVE

>member
-1 MKKTFQFLSL
+1 MKKTFQFLAL

-19 ACEDVPAPFN
+19 ACEDVPAPYN
-29 IFSEGGG
+29 IFSEGAG
-36 QGASSQLPYTAT
+36 QGTGSHLPYTVT

-63 DFPWTCQYSCAQ
+63 DFPWTCQHSCAQ

-121 NASELA
+121 NASDLA
-127 TNYQVLVSKDYSKE
+127 TNYQVLVSKDYTKDA
-141 NGVAAANWTVLP
+141 GVAAASWTVLP
-153 LDLVQGSDWETWT
+153 LDLVQVSDWDTWT

-183 TVALRYIA
+183 TIALRYIA

-204 LDQGAGDN
+204 LDQGAGDQGAGDN

-223 TLPYSEEFSTTLGA
+223 TLPYSEEFSTTLGG

-286 AVHVSYEYIM
+286 AVHVSYEYIL

-311 AFNEAAPAEGWT
+311 AFNEATPAEGWT
-323 LLVGKHTEGTDW
+323 LLVDKHTEGTDW
-335 TTFAKEDV
+335 TTFAKEDI

-351 KTIRIAFRYN
+351 KTVRIAFRYN

-373 NFAIAAGAASGEGGN
+373 NFAIAAGAPG
-388 TGGGSEGV
+388 
-396 ATGDGTLANPFNSV
+396 
-410 AANAYVAAMAA
+410 
-421 DVVSENDV
+421 
-429 YIKGKIASVEEA
+429 
-441 YGTQFG
+441 
-447 NGSFTISDDGT
+447 
-458 SANGFKVWRALYLN
+458 
-472 NEKYQ
+472 
-477 DGQTQIKVGDEVVV
+477 
-491 CGKVVNFKGNTPETA
+491 
-506 QGQAYLYSLVS
+506 
-517 SEGGNTGGEGGGS
+517 EGGNTGGEGGGS
-530 VDNPITND
+530 VDTPITND

-549 ENGTAVPQLTLSDGT
+549 ENQAAVTELKLSDGT
-564 TLSFDGG
+564 TLTFDGG
-571 GNTNAPKYYT
+571 GNTNPPKYYN
-581 AGTNIRMYP
+581 AGNNIRMYP

-596 KASKKIAAIVINVD
+596 KASKKIAAVVLNVD
-610 KYNGTICNASGD
+610 KYNGVICNASGD

-632 SEQVVTISSV
+632 SGQVVTINNV
-642 NATSTVITNTSTTT
+642 NANSTVITNTSTTT
-656 STPSQIRWISM
+656 STPSQIRWISL
-667 TIYYVE
+667 TVYYVE

>member
-1 MKKTFQFLSL
+1 MKKTFQFLAL

-19 ACEDVPAPFN
+19 ACEDVPAPYN
-29 IFSEGGG
+29 IFSEGAG
-36 QGASSQLPYTAT
+36 QGTGSHLPYTVT

-63 DFPWTCQYSCAQ
+63 DFPWTCQHSCAQ

-121 NASELA
+121 NASDLA
-127 TNYQVLVSKDYSKE
+127 TNYQVLVSKDYTKDA
-141 NGVAAANWTVLP
+141 GVAAASWTVLP
-153 LDLVQGSDWETWT
+153 LDLVQVSDWDTWT
-166 NTGNLNIPAEF
+166 NTGNLNIPAAF

-183 TVALRYIA
+183 TIALRYIA

-204 LDQGAGDN
+204 LDQGAGDQGAGDN

-223 TLPYSEEFSTTLGA
+223 TLPYSEEFSTTLGG

-286 AVHVSYEYIM
+286 SVHVSYEYIL

-311 AFNEAAPAEGWT
+311 AFNEATPAEGWT
-323 LLVGKHTEGTDW
+323 LLVDKHTEGTDW
-335 TTFAKEDV
+335 TTFAKEDI

-351 KTIRIAFRYN
+351 KTVRIAFRYN

-373 NFAIAAGAASGEGGN
+373 NFAIAAGAPG
-388 TGGGSEGV
+388 
-396 ATGDGTLANPFNSV
+396 
-410 AANAYVAAMAA
+410 
-421 DVVSENDV
+421 
-429 YIKGKIASVEEA
+429 
-441 YGTQFG
+441 
-447 NGSFTISDDGT
+447 
-458 SANGFKVWRALYLN
+458 
-472 NEKYQ
+472 
-477 DGQTQIKVGDEVVV
+477 
-491 CGKVVNFKGNTPETA
+491 
-506 QGQAYLYSLVS
+506 
-517 SEGGNTGGEGGGS
+517 EGGNTGGEGGGS
-530 VDNPITND
+530 VDTPITND

-549 ENGTAVPQLTLSDGT
+549 ENQTAVTELKLSDGT
-564 TLSFDGG
+564 TLTFDGG
-571 GNTNAPKYYT
+571 GGTHAPKYYT
-581 AGTNIRMYP
+581 YTAGANIRMYP

-596 KASKKIAAIVINVD
+596 KASKKIAAVVLNVD
-610 KYNGTICNASGD
+610 KYNGVICNASGD

-632 SEQVVTISSV
+632 SEQVVTISNV

-656 STPSQIRWISM
+656 STPSQIRWISL
-667 TIYYVE
+667 TVYYVE

>member
-1 MKKTFQFLSL
+1 MKKTFQFLAL

-19 ACEDVPAPFN
+19 ACEDVPAPYN
-29 IFSEGGG
+29 IFSEGAG
-36 QGASSQLPYTAT
+36 QGTGSHLPYTVT

-63 DFPWTCQYSCAQ
+63 DFPWTCQHSCAQ

-121 NASELA
+121 NASDLA
-127 TNYQVLVSKDYSKE
+127 TNYQVLVSKDYTKDA
-141 NGVAAANWTVLP
+141 GVAAASWTVLP
-153 LDLVQGSDWETWT
+153 LDLVQVSDWDTWT

-183 TVALRYIA
+183 TIALRYIA

-204 LDQGAGDN
+204 LDQGAGDQGAGDN

-223 TLPYSEEFSTTLGA
+223 TLPYSEEFSTTLGG

-311 AFNEAAPAEGWT
+311 AFNEANPAEGWT
-323 LLVGKHTEGTDW
+323 LLVDKHTEGTDW
-335 TTFAKEDV
+335 TTFAKEDI

-351 KTIRIAFRYN
+351 KTVRIAFRYN

-373 NFAIAAGAASGEGGN
+373 NFAIAAGAPG
-388 TGGGSEGV
+388 
-396 ATGDGTLANPFNSV
+396 
-410 AANAYVAAMAA
+410 
-421 DVVSENDV
+421 
-429 YIKGKIASVEEA
+429 
-441 YGTQFG
+441 
-447 NGSFTISDDGT
+447 
-458 SANGFKVWRALYLN
+458 
-472 NEKYQ
+472 
-477 DGQTQIKVGDEVVV
+477 
-491 CGKVVNFKGNTPETA
+491 
-506 QGQAYLYSLVS
+506 
-517 SEGGNTGGEGGGS
+517 EGGNTGGEGGGS
-530 VDNPITND
+530 VDTPITND

-549 ENGTAVPQLTLSDGT
+549 ENQAAVTELKLSDGT
-564 TLSFDGG
+564 TLTFDGG
-571 GNTNAPKYYT
+571 GNTNPPKYYN
-581 AGTNIRMYP
+581 AGNNIRMYP
-590 KNTMTV
+590 KNTMTIS
-596 KASKKIAAIVINVD
+596 ASKKIAAVVLNVD
-610 KYNGTICNASGD
+610 KYNGVICNASGD

-632 SEQVVTISSV
+632 SEQVVTISNV

-656 STPSQIRWISM
+656 STPSQIRWISL
-667 TIYYVE
+667 TVYYVE

>member
-1 MKKTFQFLSL
+1 MKKTFQFLAL

-19 ACEDVPAPFN
+19 ACEDVPAPYN
-29 IFSEGGG
+29 IFSEGAG
-36 QGASSQLPYTAT
+36 QGTGSHLPYTVT

-63 DFPWTCQYSCAQ
+63 DFPWTCQHSCAQ

-121 NASELA
+121 NASDLA
-127 TNYQVLVSKDYSKE
+127 TNYQVLVSKDYTKDA
-141 NGVAAANWTVLP
+141 GVAAASWTVLP
-153 LDLVQGSDWETWT
+153 LDLVQVSDWDTWT

-183 TVALRYIA
+183 TIALRYIA

-204 LDQGAGDN
+204 LDQGAGDQGAGDS

-223 TLPYSEEFSTTLGA
+223 TLPYSEEFSTTLGG

-286 AVHVSYEYIM
+286 AVHVSYEYIL

-311 AFNEAAPAEGWT
+311 AFNEATPAEGWT
-323 LLVGKHTEGTDW
+323 LLVDKHTEGTDW
-335 TTFAKEDV
+335 TTFAKEDI

-351 KTIRIAFRYN
+351 KTVRIAFRYN

-373 NFAIAAGAASGEGGN
+373 NFAIAAGAPG
-388 TGGGSEGV
+388 
-396 ATGDGTLANPFNSV
+396 
-410 AANAYVAAMAA
+410 
-421 DVVSENDV
+421 
-429 YIKGKIASVEEA
+429 
-441 YGTQFG
+441 
-447 NGSFTISDDGT
+447 
-458 SANGFKVWRALYLN
+458 
-472 NEKYQ
+472 
-477 DGQTQIKVGDEVVV
+477 
-491 CGKVVNFKGNTPETA
+491 
-506 QGQAYLYSLVS
+506 
-517 SEGGNTGGEGGGS
+517 EGGNTGGEGGGT
-530 VDNPITND
+530 VDTPITND

-549 ENGTAVPQLTLSDGT
+549 ENQEAVTELKLSDGT
-564 TLSFDGG
+564 TLTFDGG
-571 GNTNAPKYYT
+571 GNTIPPKYYK
-581 AGTNIRMYP
+581 AGNNIRMYP
-590 KNTMTV
+590 KNTMTIS
-596 KASKKIAAIVINVD
+596 ASKKIAAVVLNVD
-610 KYNGTICNASGD
+610 KYNGDICNASGD
-622 ISANPGSVST
+622 ITANPGSVST
-632 SEQVVTISSV
+632 SGQVVTINNV

-656 STPSQIRWISM
+656 STPSQIRWISL
-667 TIYYVE
+667 TVYYVE

>member
-1 MKKTFQFLSL
+1 MKKTFQFLAL

-19 ACEDVPAPFN
+19 ACEDVPAPYN
-29 IFSEGGG
+29 IFSEGAG
-36 QGASSQLPYTAT
+36 QGTGSHLPYTVT
-48 FESSLGDFTTENTVG
+48 FESSLGDFTTENIVG
-63 DFPWTCQYSCAQ
+63 DFPWTCQHSCAQ

-121 NASELA
+121 NASDLA
-127 TNYQVLVSKDYSKE
+127 TNYQVLVSKDYTKDA
-141 NGVAAANWTVLP
+141 GVAAASWTVLP
-153 LDLVQGSDWETWT
+153 LDLVQVSDWDTWT

-183 TVALRYIA
+183 TIALRYIA

-204 LDQGAGDN
+204 LDQGAGDQGAGDN

-223 TLPYSEEFSTTLGA
+223 TLPYSEEFSTTLGG

-286 AVHVSYEYIM
+286 AVHLSYEYIL

-311 AFNEAAPAEGWT
+311 AFNEATPAEGWT
-323 LLVGKHTEGTDW
+323 LLVDKHTEGTDW
-335 TTFAKEDV
+335 TTFAKEDI

-351 KTIRIAFRYN
+351 KTVRIAFRYN

-373 NFAIAAGAASGEGGN
+373 NFAIAAGAPG
-388 TGGGSEGV
+388 
-396 ATGDGTLANPFNSV
+396 
-410 AANAYVAAMAA
+410 
-421 DVVSENDV
+421 
-429 YIKGKIASVEEA
+429 
-441 YGTQFG
+441 
-447 NGSFTISDDGT
+447 
-458 SANGFKVWRALYLN
+458 
-472 NEKYQ
+472 
-477 DGQTQIKVGDEVVV
+477 
-491 CGKVVNFKGNTPETA
+491 
-506 QGQAYLYSLVS
+506 
-517 SEGGNTGGEGGGS
+517 EGGNTGGEGGGS
-530 VDNPITND
+530 VDTPITND

-549 ENGTAVPQLTLSDGT
+549 ENQAAVTELKLSDGT
-564 TLSFDGG
+564 TLTFDGG
-571 GNTNAPKYYT
+571 GNTNPPKYYN
-581 AGTNIRMYP
+581 AGNNIRMYP

-596 KASKKIAAIVINVD
+596 KASKKIAAIVLNVD

-622 ISANPGSVST
+622 ITANPGSVST
-632 SEQVVTISSV
+632 SGQVVTINNV
-642 NATSTVITNTSTTT
+642 NANSTVITNTSTTT
-656 STPSQIRWISM
+656 STPSQIRWISL
-667 TIYYVE
+667 TVYYVE

>member
-1 MKKTFQFLSL
+1 MKKTFQFLAL

-19 ACEDVPAPFN
+19 ACEDVPAPYN
-29 IFSEGGG
+29 IFSEGAG
-36 QGASSQLPYTAT
+36 QGTGSHLPYTVT

-63 DFPWTCQYSCAQ
+63 DFPWTCQHSCAQ

-121 NASELA
+121 NASDLA
-127 TNYQVLVSKDYSKE
+127 TNYQVLVSKDYTKDA
-141 NGVAAANWTVLP
+141 GVAAASWTVLP
-153 LDLVQGSDWETWT
+153 LDLVQVSDWDTWT
-166 NTGNLNIPAEF
+166 NTGNLNIPAAF

-183 TVALRYIA
+183 TIALRYIA

-204 LDQGAGDN
+204 LDQGAGDQGAGDN

-223 TLPYSEEFSTTLGA
+223 TLPYSEEFSTTLGG

-286 AVHVSYEYIM
+286 AVHVSYEYIL

-311 AFNEAAPAEGWT
+311 AFNEATPAEGWT
-323 LLVGKHTEGTDW
+323 LLVDKHTEGTDW
-335 TTFAKEDV
+335 TTFAKEDI

-351 KTIRIAFRYN
+351 KTVRIAFRYN

-373 NFAIAAGAASGEGGN
+373 NFAIAAGAPG
-388 TGGGSEGV
+388 
-396 ATGDGTLANPFNSV
+396 
-410 AANAYVAAMAA
+410 
-421 DVVSENDV
+421 
-429 YIKGKIASVEEA
+429 
-441 YGTQFG
+441 
-447 NGSFTISDDGT
+447 
-458 SANGFKVWRALYLN
+458 
-472 NEKYQ
+472 
-477 DGQTQIKVGDEVVV
+477 
-491 CGKVVNFKGNTPETA
+491 
-506 QGQAYLYSLVS
+506 
-517 SEGGNTGGEGGGS
+517 EGGNTGGEGGGS
-530 VDNPITND
+530 VDTPITND

-549 ENGTAVPQLTLSDGT
+549 ENQAAVTELKLSDGT
-564 TLSFDGG
+564 TLTFDGG
-571 GNTNAPKYYT
+571 GNTNPPKYYN
-581 AGTNIRMYP
+581 AGNNIRMYP

-596 KASKKIAAIVINVD
+596 KASKKIAAIVLNVD

-622 ISANPGSVST
+622 ITANPGSVST
-632 SEQVVTISSV
+632 SGQVVTISNV
-642 NATSTVITNTSTTT
+642 NATSTVITNPSTTT
-656 STPSQIRWISM
+656 STPSQIRWISL
-667 TIYYVE
+667 TVYYVE

>member
-1 MKKTFQFLSL
+1 MKKTFQFLAL

-19 ACEDVPAPFN
+19 ACEDVPAPYN
-29 IFSEGGG
+29 IFSEGAG
-36 QGASSQLPYTAT
+36 QGTGSHLPYTVT

-63 DFPWTCQYSCAQ
+63 DFPWTCQHSCAQ

-121 NASELA
+121 NASDLA
-127 TNYQVLVSKDYSKE
+127 TNYQVLVSKDYTKDA
-141 NGVAAANWTVLP
+141 GVAAASWTVLP
-153 LDLVQGSDWETWT
+153 LDLVQVSDWDTWT

-183 TVALRYIA
+183 TIALRYIA

-204 LDQGAGDN
+204 LDQGAGDQGAGDN

-223 TLPYSEEFSTTLGA
+223 TLPYSEEFSTTLGG

-286 AVHVSYEYIM
+286 AVHVSYEYIL

-311 AFNEAAPAEGWT
+311 AFNEATPAEGWT
-323 LLVGKHTEGTDW
+323 LLVDKHTEGTDW
-335 TTFAKEDV
+335 TTFAKEDI

-351 KTIRIAFRYN
+351 KTVRIAFRYN

-373 NFAIAAGAASGEGGN
+373 NFAIAAGAPG
-388 TGGGSEGV
+388 
-396 ATGDGTLANPFNSV
+396 
-410 AANAYVAAMAA
+410 
-421 DVVSENDV
+421 
-429 YIKGKIASVEEA
+429 
-441 YGTQFG
+441 
-447 NGSFTISDDGT
+447 
-458 SANGFKVWRALYLN
+458 
-472 NEKYQ
+472 
-477 DGQTQIKVGDEVVV
+477 
-491 CGKVVNFKGNTPETA
+491 
-506 QGQAYLYSLVS
+506 
-517 SEGGNTGGEGGGS
+517 EGGNTGGEGGGS
-530 VDNPITND
+530 VDTPITND

-549 ENGTAVPQLTLSDGT
+549 ENQAAVTELKLSDGT
-564 TLSFDGG
+564 TLTFDGG
-571 GNTNAPKYYT
+571 GNTNPPKYYN
-581 AGTNIRMYP
+581 AGNNIRMYP
-590 KNTMTV
+590 KNTMTIS
-596 KASKKIAAIVINVD
+596 ASKKIAAVVLNVD
-610 KYNGTICNASGD
+610 KYNGVICNASGD
-622 ISANPGSVST
+622 ITANPGSVST
-632 SEQVVTISSV
+632 SEQVVTISNV

-656 STPSQIRWISM
+656 STPSQIRWISL
-667 TIYYVE
+667 TVYYVE

>member
-1 MKKTFQFLSL
+1 MKKTFQFLAL

-19 ACEDVPAPFN
+19 ACEDVPAPYN
-29 IFSEGGG
+29 IFSEGAG
-36 QGASSQLPYTAT
+36 QGTGSHLPYTVT

-63 DFPWTCQYSCAQ
+63 DFPWTCQHSCAQ

-121 NASELA
+121 NASDLA
-127 TNYQVLVSKDYSKE
+127 TNYQVLVSKDYTKDA
-141 NGVAAANWTVLP
+141 GVAAASWTVLP
-153 LDLVQGSDWETWT
+153 LDLVQVSDWDTWT

-183 TVALRYIA
+183 TIALRYIA

-204 LDQGAGDN
+204 LDQGAGDQGAGDN

-223 TLPYSEEFSTTLGA
+223 TLPYSEEFSTTLGG

-286 AVHVSYEYIM
+286 AVHVSYEYIL

-311 AFNEAAPAEGWT
+311 AFNEANPAEGWT
-323 LLVGKHTEGTDW
+323 LLVDKHTEGTDW
-335 TTFAKEDV
+335 TTFAKEDI

-351 KTIRIAFRYN
+351 KTVRIAFRYN

-373 NFAIAAGAASGEGGN
+373 NFAIAAGAPG
-388 TGGGSEGV
+388 
-396 ATGDGTLANPFNSV
+396 
-410 AANAYVAAMAA
+410 
-421 DVVSENDV
+421 
-429 YIKGKIASVEEA
+429 
-441 YGTQFG
+441 
-447 NGSFTISDDGT
+447 
-458 SANGFKVWRALYLN
+458 
-472 NEKYQ
+472 
-477 DGQTQIKVGDEVVV
+477 
-491 CGKVVNFKGNTPETA
+491 
-506 QGQAYLYSLVS
+506 
-517 SEGGNTGGEGGGS
+517 EGGNTGGEGGGS
-530 VDNPITND
+530 VDTPITND

-549 ENGTAVPQLTLSDGT
+549 ENQEAVTELKLSDGT
-564 TLSFDGG
+564 TLTFDGG
-571 GNTNAPKYYT
+571 GNTNPPKYYN
-581 AGTNIRMYP
+581 AGNNIRMYP

-596 KASKKIAAIVINVD
+596 KASKKIAAIVLNVD

-622 ISANPGSVST
+622 ITANPGSVST
-632 SEQVVTISSV
+632 SGQVVTINNV
-642 NATSTVITNTSTTT
+642 NANSTVITNTSTTT
-656 STPSQIRWISM
+656 STPSQIRWISL
-667 TIYYVE
+667 TVYYVE

>member
-1 MKKTFQFLSL
+1 MKKTFQFLAL

-19 ACEDVPAPFN
+19 ACEDVPAPYN
-29 IFSEGGG
+29 IFSEGAG
-36 QGASSQLPYTAT
+36 QGTGSHLPYTVT

-63 DFPWTCQYSCAQ
+63 DFPWTCQHSCAQ

-121 NASELA
+121 NASDLA
-127 TNYQVLVSKDYSKE
+127 TNYQVLVSKDYTKDA
-141 NGVAAANWTVLP
+141 GVAAASWTVLP
-153 LDLVQGSDWETWT
+153 LDLVQVSDWDTWT

-183 TVALRYIA
+183 TIALRYIA

-204 LDQGAGDN
+204 LDQGAGDQGAGGN
-212 GGGSGEEGGVK
+212 GGSGEEGGVK
-223 TLPYSEEFSTTLGA
+223 TLPYSEEFSTTLGG

-286 AVHVSYEYIM
+286 AVHLSYEYIL

-311 AFNEAAPAEGWT
+311 AFNEATPAEGWT
-323 LLVGKHTEGTDW
+323 LLVDKHTEGTDW
-335 TTFAKEDV
+335 TTFAKEDI

-351 KTIRIAFRYN
+351 KTVRIAFRYN

-373 NFAIAAGAASGEGGN
+373 NFAIAAGAPG
-388 TGGGSEGV
+388 
-396 ATGDGTLANPFNSV
+396 
-410 AANAYVAAMAA
+410 
-421 DVVSENDV
+421 
-429 YIKGKIASVEEA
+429 
-441 YGTQFG
+441 
-447 NGSFTISDDGT
+447 
-458 SANGFKVWRALYLN
+458 
-472 NEKYQ
+472 
-477 DGQTQIKVGDEVVV
+477 
-491 CGKVVNFKGNTPETA
+491 
-506 QGQAYLYSLVS
+506 
-517 SEGGNTGGEGGGS
+517 EGGNTGGEGGGS
-530 VDNPITND
+530 VDTPITND

-549 ENGTAVPQLTLSDGT
+549 ENQAAVTELKLSDGT
-564 TLSFDGG
+564 TLTFDGG
-571 GNTNAPKYYT
+571 GNTNPPKYYN
-581 AGTNIRMYP
+581 AGNNIRMYP

-596 KASKKIAAIVINVD
+596 KASKKIAAIVLNVD

-622 ISANPGSVST
+622 ITANPGSVST
-632 SEQVVTISSV
+632 SGQVVTINNV
-642 NATSTVITNTSTTT
+642 NANSTVITNTSTTT
-656 STPSQIRWISM
+656 STPSQIRWISL
-667 TIYYVE
+667 TVYYVE

>member
-1 MKKTFQFLSL
+1 MKKTFQFLAL

-19 ACEDVPAPFN
+19 ACEDVPAPYN
-29 IFSEGGG
+29 IFSEGAG
-36 QGASSQLPYTAT
+36 QGTGSHLPYTVT

-63 DFPWTCQYSCAQ
+63 DFPWTCQHSCAQ

-121 NASELA
+121 NASDLA
-127 TNYQVLVSKDYSKE
+127 TNYQVLVSKDYTKDA
-141 NGVAAANWTVLP
+141 GVAAASWTVLP
-153 LDLVQGSDWETWT
+153 LDLVQVSDWDTWT
-166 NTGNLNIPAEF
+166 NTGNLNIPAAF

-183 TVALRYIA
+183 TIALRYIA

-204 LDQGAGDN
+204 LDQGAGDQGAGDN

-223 TLPYSEEFSTTLGA
+223 TLPYSEEFSTTLGG

-286 AVHVSYEYIM
+286 AVHVSYEYIL

-311 AFNEAAPAEGWT
+311 AFNEANPAEGWT
-323 LLVGKHTEGTDW
+323 LLVDKHTEGTDW
-335 TTFAKEDV
+335 TTFAKEDI

-351 KTIRIAFRYN
+351 KTVRIAFRYN

-373 NFAIAAGAASGEGGN
+373 NFAIAAGAPG
-388 TGGGSEGV
+388 
-396 ATGDGTLANPFNSV
+396 
-410 AANAYVAAMAA
+410 
-421 DVVSENDV
+421 
-429 YIKGKIASVEEA
+429 
-441 YGTQFG
+441 
-447 NGSFTISDDGT
+447 
-458 SANGFKVWRALYLN
+458 
-472 NEKYQ
+472 
-477 DGQTQIKVGDEVVV
+477 
-491 CGKVVNFKGNTPETA
+491 
-506 QGQAYLYSLVS
+506 
-517 SEGGNTGGEGGGS
+517 EGGNTGGEGGGS
-530 VDNPITND
+530 VDTPITND

-549 ENGTAVPQLTLSDGT
+549 ENQEAVTELKLSDGT
-564 TLSFDGG
+564 TLTFDGG
-571 GNTNAPKYYT
+571 GNTNPPKYYN
-581 AGTNIRMYP
+581 AGNNIRMYP

-596 KASKKIAAIVINVD
+596 KASKKIAAIVLNVD

-622 ISANPGSVST
+622 ITANPGSVST
-632 SEQVVTISSV
+632 SGQVVTINNV
-642 NATSTVITNTSTTT
+642 NANSTVITNTSTTT
-656 STPSQIRWISM
+656 STPSQIRWISL
-667 TIYYVE
+667 TVYYVE

>member
-1 MKKTFQFLSL
+1 MKKTFQFLAL

-19 ACEDVPAPFN
+19 ACEDVPAPYN
-29 IFSEGGG
+29 IFSEGAS
-36 QGASSQLPYTAT
+36 QGTGSHLPYTAT

-63 DFPWTCQYSCAQ
+63 DFPWTCQHSCAQ

-121 NASELA
+121 NASDLA
-127 TNYQVLVSKDYSKE
+127 TNYQVLVSKDYTKDA
-141 NGVAAANWTVLP
+141 GVAAASWTVLP
-153 LDLVQGSDWETWT
+153 LDLVQVSDWDTWT

-183 TVALRYIA
+183 TIALRYIA

-204 LDQGAGDN
+204 LDQGAGDQGAGDN

-223 TLPYSEEFSTTLGA
+223 TLPYSEEFSTTLGG

-286 AVHVSYEYIM
+286 AVHVSYEYIL

-311 AFNEAAPAEGWT
+311 AFNEATPAEGWT
-323 LLVGKHTEGTDW
+323 LLVDKHTEGTDW
-335 TTFAKEDV
+335 TTFAKEDI

-351 KTIRIAFRYN
+351 KTVRIAFRYN

-373 NFAIAAGAASGEGGN
+373 NFAIAAGAPG
-388 TGGGSEGV
+388 
-396 ATGDGTLANPFNSV
+396 
-410 AANAYVAAMAA
+410 
-421 DVVSENDV
+421 
-429 YIKGKIASVEEA
+429 
-441 YGTQFG
+441 
-447 NGSFTISDDGT
+447 
-458 SANGFKVWRALYLN
+458 
-472 NEKYQ
+472 
-477 DGQTQIKVGDEVVV
+477 
-491 CGKVVNFKGNTPETA
+491 
-506 QGQAYLYSLVS
+506 
-517 SEGGNTGGEGGGS
+517 EGGNTGGEGGGS
-530 VDNPITND
+530 VDTPITND

-549 ENGTAVPQLTLSDGT
+549 ENQEAVTELKLSDGT
-564 TLSFDGG
+564 TLTFDGG
-571 GNTNAPKYYT
+571 GNTIPPKYYK
-581 AGTNIRMYP
+581 AGNNIRMYP
-590 KNTMTV
+590 KNTMTIS
-596 KASKKIAAIVINVD
+596 ASKKIAAVVLNVD
-610 KYNGTICNASGD
+610 KYNGDICNASGD
-622 ISANPGSVST
+622 ITANPGSVST
-632 SEQVVTISSV
+632 SGQVVTINNV
-642 NATSTVITNTSTTT
+642 NANSTVITNTSTTT
-656 STPSQIRWISM
+656 STPSQIRWISL
-667 TIYYVE
+667 TVYYVE

>member
-1 MKKTFQFLSL
+1 MKKTFQFLAL

-19 ACEDVPAPFN
+19 ACEDVPAPYN
-29 IFSEGGG
+29 IFSEGAG
-36 QGASSQLPYTAT
+36 QGTGSHLPYTVT

-63 DFPWTCQYSCAQ
+63 DFPWTCQHSCAQ

-121 NASELA
+121 NASDLA
-127 TNYQVLVSKDYSKE
+127 TNYQVLVSKDYTKDA
-141 NGVAAANWTVLP
+141 GVAAASWTVLP
-153 LDLVQGSDWETWT
+153 LDLVQVSDWDTWT

-183 TVALRYIA
+183 TIALRYIA

-204 LDQGAGDN
+204 LDQGAGDQGAGDN

-223 TLPYSEEFSTTLGA
+223 TLPYSEEFSTTLGG

-286 AVHVSYEYIM
+286 AVHVSYEYIL

-311 AFNEAAPAEGWT
+311 AFNEATPAEGWT
-323 LLVGKHTEGTDW
+323 LLVDKHTEGTDW
-335 TTFAKEDV
+335 TTFAKEDI

-351 KTIRIAFRYN
+351 KTVRIAFRYN

-373 NFAIAAGAASGEGGN
+373 NFAIAAGAPG
-388 TGGGSEGV
+388 
-396 ATGDGTLANPFNSV
+396 
-410 AANAYVAAMAA
+410 
-421 DVVSENDV
+421 
-429 YIKGKIASVEEA
+429 
-441 YGTQFG
+441 
-447 NGSFTISDDGT
+447 
-458 SANGFKVWRALYLN
+458 
-472 NEKYQ
+472 
-477 DGQTQIKVGDEVVV
+477 
-491 CGKVVNFKGNTPETA
+491 
-506 QGQAYLYSLVS
+506 
-517 SEGGNTGGEGGGS
+517 EGGNTGGEGGGS
-530 VDNPITND
+530 VDTPITND

-549 ENGTAVPQLTLSDGT
+549 ENQAAVTELKLSDGT
-564 TLSFDGG
+564 TLTFDGG
-571 GNTNAPKYYT
+571 GNTNPPKYYN
-581 AGTNIRMYP
+581 AGNNIRMYP
-590 KNTMTV
+590 KNTMTIS
-596 KASKKIAAIVINVD
+596 ASKKIAAVVLNVD
-610 KYNGTICNASGD
+610 KYNGDICNASGD
-622 ISANPGSVST
+622 ITANPGSVST
-632 SEQVVTISSV
+632 SGQVVTINNV
-642 NATSTVITNTSTTT
+642 NANSTVITNTSTTT
-656 STPSQIRWISM
+656 STPSQIRWISL
-667 TIYYVE
+667 TVYYVE

>member
-1 MKKTFQFLSL
+1 MKKTFQFLAL

-19 ACEDVPAPFN
+19 ACEDVPAPYN
-29 IFSEGGG
+29 IFSEGAG
-36 QGASSQLPYTAT
+36 QGTGSHLPYTVT

-63 DFPWTCQYSCAQ
+63 DFPWTCQHSCAQ

-121 NASELA
+121 NASDLA
-127 TNYQVLVSKDYSKE
+127 TNYQVLVSKDYTKDA
-141 NGVAAANWTVLP
+141 GVAAASWTVLP
-153 LDLVQGSDWETWT
+153 LDLVQVSDWDTWT

-183 TVALRYIA
+183 TIALRYIA

-204 LDQGAGDN
+204 LDQGAGDQGAGDN

-223 TLPYSEEFSTTLGA
+223 TLPYSEEFSTTLGG

-286 AVHVSYEYIM
+286 AVHVSYEYIL

-311 AFNEAAPAEGWT
+311 AFNEATPAEGWT
-323 LLVGKHTEGTDW
+323 LLVDKHTEGTDW
-335 TTFAKEDV
+335 TTFAKEDI

-351 KTIRIAFRYN
+351 KTVRIAFRYN

-373 NFAIAAGAASGEGGN
+373 NFAIAAGAPG
-388 TGGGSEGV
+388 
-396 ATGDGTLANPFNSV
+396 
-410 AANAYVAAMAA
+410 
-421 DVVSENDV
+421 
-429 YIKGKIASVEEA
+429 
-441 YGTQFG
+441 
-447 NGSFTISDDGT
+447 
-458 SANGFKVWRALYLN
+458 
-472 NEKYQ
+472 
-477 DGQTQIKVGDEVVV
+477 
-491 CGKVVNFKGNTPETA
+491 
-506 QGQAYLYSLVS
+506 
-517 SEGGNTGGEGGGS
+517 EGGNTGGEGGGS
-530 VDNPITND
+530 VDTPITND

-549 ENGTAVPQLTLSDGT
+549 ENQAAVTELKLSDGT
-564 TLSFDGG
+564 TLTFDGG
-571 GNTNAPKYYT
+571 GGTHAPKYYT
-581 AGTNIRMYP
+581 YTAGANIRMYP

-596 KASKKIAAIVINVD
+596 KASKKIAAIVLNVD

-622 ISANPGSVST
+622 ITANPGSVST
-632 SEQVVTISSV
+632 SEQVVTISNV

-656 STPSQIRWISM
+656 STPSQIRWISL
-667 TIYYVE
+667 TVYYVE

>member
-1 MKKTFQFLSL
+1 MKKTFQFLAL

-19 ACEDVPAPFN
+19 ACEDVPAPYN
-29 IFSEGGG
+29 IFSEGAS
-36 QGASSQLPYTAT
+36 QGTGSHLPYTAT

-102 DLTGVEAAHVSFDY
+102 DLTGVEAAHVAFDY

-127 TNYQVLVSKDYSKE
+127 TNYQVLVSKDYTKDA
-141 NGVAAANWTVLP
+141 GAAAASWTVLP
-153 LDLVQGSDWETWT
+153 LDLVQGSDWDTWT

-183 TVALRYIA
+183 TIALRYIA

-204 LDQGAGDN
+204 LDQGAGDQGAGGN

-223 TLPYSEEFSTTLGA
+223 TLPYSEEFSTTLGG

-286 AVHVSYEYIM
+286 AVHVSYEYIL

-323 LLVGKHTEGTDW
+323 LLVDKHTEGSDW
-335 TTFAKEDV
+335 TTFAKEDI

-351 KTIRIAFRYN
+351 KTVRIAFRYN

-373 NFAIAAGAASGEGGN
+373 NFAIAAGAPG
-388 TGGGSEGV
+388 
-396 ATGDGTLANPFNSV
+396 
-410 AANAYVAAMAA
+410 
-421 DVVSENDV
+421 
-429 YIKGKIASVEEA
+429 
-441 YGTQFG
+441 
-447 NGSFTISDDGT
+447 
-458 SANGFKVWRALYLN
+458 
-472 NEKYQ
+472 
-477 DGQTQIKVGDEVVV
+477 
-491 CGKVVNFKGNTPETA
+491 
-506 QGQAYLYSLVS
+506 
-517 SEGGNTGGEGGGS
+517 EGGNTGGEGGGS
-530 VDNPITND
+530 VDTPITND

-549 ENGTAVPQLTLSDGT
+549 ENQAAVTELKLSDGT
-564 TLSFDGG
+564 TLTFDGG
-571 GNTNAPKYYT
+571 GNTNPPKYYNT
-581 AGTNIRMYP
+581 GNNIRMYP
-590 KNTMTV
+590 KNTMTIS
-596 KASKKIAAIVINVD
+596 ASKKIAAVVLNVD
-610 KYNGTICNASGD
+610 KYNGDICNASGD
-622 ISANPGSVST
+622 IAANPGSVST
-632 SEQVVTISSV
+632 SEQVVTISNV

-656 STPSQIRWISM
+656 GPKSQIRWVSL
-667 TIYYVE
+667 TVYYVE

>member
-1 MKKTFQFLSL
+1 MKKTFQFLAL

-19 ACEDVPAPFN
+19 ACEDVPAPYN
-29 IFSEGGG
+29 IFSEGAG
-36 QGASSQLPYTAT
+36 QGTGSHLPYTVT

-63 DFPWTCQYSCAQ
+63 DFPWTCQHSCAQ

-121 NASELA
+121 NASDLA
-127 TNYQVLVSKDYSKE
+127 TNYQVLVSKDYTKDA
-141 NGVAAANWTVLP
+141 GVAAASWTVLP
-153 LDLVQGSDWETWT
+153 LDLVQVSDWDTWT

-183 TVALRYIA
+183 TIALRYIA

-204 LDQGAGDN
+204 LDQGAGDQGAGDN

-223 TLPYSEEFSTTLGA
+223 TLPYSEEFSTTLGG

-242 TSGEGAWTI
+242 TSGEGAWMI

-286 AVHVSYEYIM
+286 AVHVSYEYIL

-311 AFNEAAPAEGWT
+311 AFNEATPAEGWT
-323 LLVGKHTEGTDW
+323 LLVDKHTEGTDW
-335 TTFAKEDV
+335 TTFAKEDI

-351 KTIRIAFRYN
+351 KTVRIAFRYN

-373 NFAIAAGAASGEGGN
+373 NFAIAAGAPG
-388 TGGGSEGV
+388 
-396 ATGDGTLANPFNSV
+396 
-410 AANAYVAAMAA
+410 
-421 DVVSENDV
+421 
-429 YIKGKIASVEEA
+429 
-441 YGTQFG
+441 
-447 NGSFTISDDGT
+447 
-458 SANGFKVWRALYLN
+458 
-472 NEKYQ
+472 
-477 DGQTQIKVGDEVVV
+477 
-491 CGKVVNFKGNTPETA
+491 
-506 QGQAYLYSLVS
+506 
-517 SEGGNTGGEGGGS
+517 EGGNTGGEGGGS
-530 VDNPITND
+530 VDTPITND

-549 ENGTAVPQLTLSDGT
+549 ENQEAVTELKLSDGT
-564 TLSFDGG
+564 TLTFDGG
-571 GNTNAPKYYT
+571 GNTNPPKYYN
-581 AGTNIRMYP
+581 AGNNIRMYP

-596 KASKKIAAIVINVD
+596 KASKKIAAIVLNVD
-610 KYNGTICNASGD
+610 KYNGDICNASGD
-622 ISANPGSVST
+622 ITANPGSVST
-632 SEQVVTISSV
+632 SEQVVTISNV

-656 STPSQIRWISM
+656 STPSQIRWISL
-667 TIYYVE
+667 TVYYVE

>member
-1 MKKTFQFLSL
+1 MKKTFQFLAL

-19 ACEDVPAPFN
+19 ACEDVPAPYN
-29 IFSEGGG
+29 IFSEGAS
-36 QGASSQLPYTAT
+36 QGTGSHLPYTAT

-121 NASELA
+121 NASDLA
-127 TNYQVLVSKDYSKE
+127 TNYQVLVSKDYTKDA
-141 NGVAAANWTVLP
+141 GVAAASWTVLP
-153 LDLVQGSDWETWT
+153 LDLVQVSDWDTWT

-177 CNTANV
+177 CNTVNV
-183 TVALRYIA
+183 TIALRYIA

-204 LDQGAGDN
+204 LDQGAGDQGAGDN

-223 TLPYSEEFSTTLGA
+223 TLPYSEEFSTTLGG

-286 AVHVSYEYIM
+286 AVHVSYEYIL

-311 AFNEAAPAEGWT
+311 AFNEATPAEGWT
-323 LLVGKHTEGTDW
+323 LLVDKHTEGTDW
-335 TTFAKEDV
+335 TTFAKEDI

-351 KTIRIAFRYN
+351 KTVRIAFRYN

-373 NFAIAAGAASGEGGN
+373 NFAIAAGAPG
-388 TGGGSEGV
+388 
-396 ATGDGTLANPFNSV
+396 
-410 AANAYVAAMAA
+410 
-421 DVVSENDV
+421 
-429 YIKGKIASVEEA
+429 
-441 YGTQFG
+441 
-447 NGSFTISDDGT
+447 
-458 SANGFKVWRALYLN
+458 
-472 NEKYQ
+472 
-477 DGQTQIKVGDEVVV
+477 
-491 CGKVVNFKGNTPETA
+491 
-506 QGQAYLYSLVS
+506 
-517 SEGGNTGGEGGGS
+517 EGGNTGGEGGGS
-530 VDNPITND
+530 VDTPITND

-549 ENGTAVPQLTLSDGT
+549 ENQAAVTELKLSDGT
-564 TLSFDGG
+564 TLTFDGG
-571 GNTNAPKYYT
+571 GNTNPPKYYN
-581 AGTNIRMYP
+581 AGNNIRMYP
-590 KNTMTV
+590 KNTMTIS
-596 KASKKIAAIVINVD
+596 ASKKIAAIVLNVD

-622 ISANPGSVST
+622 ITANPGSVST
-632 SEQVVTISSV
+632 SGQVVTINNV
-642 NATSTVITNTSTTT
+642 NANSTVITNTSTTT
-656 STPSQIRWISM
+656 STPSQIRWISL
-667 TIYYVE
+667 TVYYVE

>member
-1 MKKTFQFLSL
+1 MKKTFQFLAL

-19 ACEDVPAPFN
+19 ACEDVPAPYN
-29 IFSEGGG
+29 IFSEGAG
-36 QGASSQLPYTAT
+36 QGTGSHLPYTVT

-63 DFPWTCQYSCAQ
+63 DFPWTCQHSCAQ

-121 NASELA
+121 NASDLA
-127 TNYQVLVSKDYSKE
+127 TNYQVLVSKDYTKDA
-141 NGVAAANWTVLP
+141 GVAAASWTVLP
-153 LDLVQGSDWETWT
+153 LDLVQVSDWDTWT

-183 TVALRYIA
+183 TIALRYIA

-204 LDQGAGDN
+204 LDQGAGDQGAGDN
-212 GGGSGEEGGVK
+212 GGGSGEESGVK
-223 TLPYSEEFSTTLGA
+223 TLPYSEEFSTTLGG

-286 AVHVSYEYIM
+286 AVHVSYEYIL

-311 AFNEAAPAEGWT
+311 AFNEATPAEGWT
-323 LLVGKHTEGTDW
+323 LLVDKHTEGTDW
-335 TTFAKEDV
+335 TTFAKEDI

-351 KTIRIAFRYN
+351 KTVRIAFRYN

-373 NFAIAAGAASGEGGN
+373 NFAIAAGAPG
-388 TGGGSEGV
+388 
-396 ATGDGTLANPFNSV
+396 
-410 AANAYVAAMAA
+410 
-421 DVVSENDV
+421 
-429 YIKGKIASVEEA
+429 
-441 YGTQFG
+441 
-447 NGSFTISDDGT
+447 
-458 SANGFKVWRALYLN
+458 
-472 NEKYQ
+472 
-477 DGQTQIKVGDEVVV
+477 
-491 CGKVVNFKGNTPETA
+491 
-506 QGQAYLYSLVS
+506 
-517 SEGGNTGGEGGGS
+517 EGGNTGGEGGGS
-530 VDNPITND
+530 VDTPITND

-549 ENGTAVPQLTLSDGT
+549 ENQAAVTELKLSDGT
-564 TLSFDGG
+564 TLTFDGG
-571 GNTNAPKYYT
+571 GNTNPPKYYN
-581 AGTNIRMYP
+581 AGNNIRMYP

-596 KASKKIAAIVINVD
+596 KASKKIAAVVLNVD
-610 KYNGTICNASGD
+610 KYNGVICNASGD
-622 ISANPGSVST
+622 IAANPGSVST
-632 SEQVVTISSV
+632 SGQVVTINNV
-642 NATSTVITNTSTTT
+642 NANSTVITNTSTTT
-656 STPSQIRWISM
+656 STPSQIRWISL
-667 TIYYVE
+667 TVYYVE